1 MSELSLEIYKIND
14 LNIKFKRE
22 QKKLIQKHEYTLV
35 DKEIRKSE
43 RNSKK
48 EDRSIRQD
56 IIYVGHLMTDFKE
69 MKMDDITNE
78 LNRISTSNNLG
89 DVSDLIST
97 LEEYKKVNSRNKKIE
112 KNEFLKNND
121 SDIDS
126 NLELSDKNEE
136 IGPKVVS
143 KSTVEQDV
151 TNNESLKKTGLLAK
165 LKSFVTKYFFEIEND
180 IGKSSYIKSEDEI
193 KKVKNKAKVITD
205 SSSDKDIS
213 QTDANF
219 NLELLIAENL
229 KKLKSEL
236 SKRRKQKKIDS
247 VKSFN
252 DLNEKKQTL
261 YTDMINSLN
270 NLKKTQLESL
280 KSEVEAANY
289 NFFVYF
295 ANCLS
300 ISITQILDIAD
311 RFNIRS
317 IDEFKQRSNAII
329 QAIKKERKEQEEWE
343 RQEEARRQEEKAYY
357 NSLYRRCRQ
366 CAYFSNCP
374 MVEHITS
381 PCPQFA
387 PRDNV
392 RW

>member
-126 NLELSDKNEE
+126 NLELSDKNED

-151 TNNESLKKTGLLAK
+151 TNNESLKKTGLLSK

-180 IGKSSYIKSEDEI
+180 IGKSSYIKNEDEI
-193 KKVKNKAKVITD
+193 KKEKNKAKVITD
-205 SSSDKDIS
+205 SPSDKEIS

-219 NLELLIAENL
+219 NLELLIAEKL
-229 KKLKSEL
+229 KKLKLEL

-247 VKSFN
+247 VKSLN

-343 RQEEARRQEEKAYY
+343 RQEEARRQEENAYY

-366 CAYFSNCP
+366 CVYFSNCP